1 MSQPE
6 QPPKAGATFLWV
18 LGAFAGFAVLFSVIQ
33 SLSGSKLGVDPRAA
47 ERIANTAEITKAQSE
62 NLAKIGLN
70 DAAKRKAVFEK
81 TVAAAAAKKPAASTQ
96 VVPGSPTQLKQAAA
110 AAAPAPAPATPA
122 AAPTTPAPAAPAT
135 PAPTPA
141 PISPAPAP
149 AAPAPASPVP
159 AAPAPP
165 K

>member
-1 MSQPE
+1 MSQSE
-6 QPPKAGATFLWV
+6 QPQKAGATFLWV

-47 ERIANTAEITKAQSE
+47 ERIANTAEITKAQNE

-81 TVAAAAAKKPAASTQ
+81 TVAAAVAKKPAASTQ

-110 AAAPAPAPATPA
+110 AAAPV
-122 AAPTTPAPAAPAT
+122 PTTPAPAAPVPAAAPPPT
-135 PAPTPA
+135 IPAPTATAPPAASPA
-141 PISPAPAP
+141 PAPATPAP
-149 AAPAPASPVP
+149 AAPAP
-159 AAPAPP
+159 P